1 MGKNN
6 ARLLDAEGV
15 LTETPQT
22 VTNSFYTQYLM
33 NPDIKRPVGHIS
45 LSYSKHDASML
56 IDQKMV
62 ELAKEYM
69 QQMGIVNTQYIVV
82 RHEDREHPHVHI
94 VFNRIDNDGKT
105 ISDKNDRFRNEK
117 VCKELKLK
125 HGLYFAEG
133 KDDVNLDRLRD
144 HDKVKYEI
152 YHTVKDALT
161 TARNW
166 TELQNKLKKKQI
178 ELKFKYK
185 GQTNEIQ
192 GISFIK
198 DGITF
203 KGSKVDR
210 SFSFAHI
217 DRQLAENNK
226 LPLQNQHI
234 EPSREAPVQKS
245 ASLIDFGTG
254 YLDFPATSPEN
265 EEYDLMNRLK
275 KKKKRLKL

>member
-1 MGKNN
+1 M
-6 ARLLDAEGV
+6 
-15 LTETPQT
+15 
-22 VTNSFYTQYLM
+22 
-33 NPDIKRPVGHIS
+33 
-45 LSYSKHDASML
+45 
-56 IDQKMV
+56 
-62 ELAKEYM
+62 
-69 QQMGIVNTQYIVV
+69 
-82 RHEDREHPHVHI
+82 
-94 VFNRIDNDGKT
+94 RI
-105 ISDKNDRFRNEK
+105 II
-117 VCKELKLK
+117 
-125 HGLYFAEG
+125 LYFADG
-133 KDDVNLDRLRD
+133 KDNVNLDRLRD

-152 YHTVKDALT
+152 YHAVKDALQ

-185 GQTNEIQ
+185 GQSNESQ

-254 YLDFPATSPEN
+254 YFDFPATSPEN

-275 KKKKRLKL
+275 KKKKKKKRLKL